1 MLRYIFLFILIIHGL
16 IHLLGFLK
24 AFHIGEVSQLNQ
36 TISKPVGVLW
46 LAATVLLLATAALFF
61 LGNGIWPVLAFVS
74 IALSQALIFTAWQ
87 DARFGTIANVV
98 ILVAA
103 IAAYGNW
110 RFEGSFR
117 NDVREALA
125 RTNSA
130 GAPGLL
136 TESDLQPLPAP
147 VQRYIRYTGAVG
159 RPKVKNVRIVFQGQ
173 MREKGKDWFAFTS
186 EQYNFFDEEPTRLFF
201 MKARIKGLPTVGYH
215 RYKGDSAGMLIKLF
229 SLFPVVDRQEAE
241 MFRTETVTLFND
253 LCLFAPAAL
262 TDGRIKWEA
271 MDDASAKATFTN
283 KGVGIS
289 AVLYFNEKGELI
301 DFVSDDRSALTP
313 AGMEKLRFSTPAGEY
328 QTYNGHQFTSYGEG
342 VWHYPDGKFTYG
354 KFYVKQVEYNVK
366 ELK

>member
-1 MLRYIFLFILIIHGL
+1 MLRYIFLFLLIIHGL

-24 AFHIGEVSQLNQ
+24 AFHIGEVSQLNLP
-36 TISKPVGVLW
+36 ISRPLGLLW
-46 LAATVLLLATAALFF
+46 LAATALFLAAAGLF
-61 LGNGIWPVLAFVS
+61 FGGKGYWPIPAFAAV
-74 IALSQALIFTAWQ
+74 ALSQVLIFTAWQ
-87 DARFGTIANVV
+87 DARFGTIANLI
-98 ILVAA
+98 ILLAG
-103 IAAYGNW
+103 IAAYGSW

-125 RTNSA
+125 RTNAA

-136 TESDLQPLPAP
+136 TESGLRPLPAP

-159 RPKVKNVRIVFQGQ
+159 RPKVKNVRIVFEGQ

-215 RYKGDSAGMLIKLF
+215 RYRGASAGMLIKLF

-262 TDGRIKWEA
+262 TDERIQWEA
-271 MDDASAKATFTN
+271 MDDTSAKATFTN
-283 KGVGIS
+283 KGVSIS
-289 AVLYFNEKGELI
+289 AVLYFNEKGELV

-328 QTYNGHQFTSYGEG
+328 QAYGSHRLTSYGEG
-342 VWHYPDGKFTYG
+342 VWHYPDGKFAYG
-354 KFYVKQVEYNVK
+354 KFYVKEVEYNVTS
-366 ELK
+366 L